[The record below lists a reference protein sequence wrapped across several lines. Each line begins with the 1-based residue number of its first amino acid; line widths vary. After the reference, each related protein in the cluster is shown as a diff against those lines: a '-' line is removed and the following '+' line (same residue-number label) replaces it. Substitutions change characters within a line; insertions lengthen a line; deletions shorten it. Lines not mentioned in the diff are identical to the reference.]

1 MNPTSCGIAISDK
14 AEHNTI
20 AFNYIINSKQF
31 GICTTGE
38 ERNSFCSNTINS
50 TNGRSVGILSQ
61 KVLNDAYKNNFNTS

>member
-14 AEHNTI
+14 AEHNSI

-38 ERNSFCSNTINS
+38 EHNSFYSNAINS
-50 TNGRSVGILSQ
+50 TKGRSVGILSQ
-61 KVLNDAYKNNFNTS
+61 NMLNDAYKKK